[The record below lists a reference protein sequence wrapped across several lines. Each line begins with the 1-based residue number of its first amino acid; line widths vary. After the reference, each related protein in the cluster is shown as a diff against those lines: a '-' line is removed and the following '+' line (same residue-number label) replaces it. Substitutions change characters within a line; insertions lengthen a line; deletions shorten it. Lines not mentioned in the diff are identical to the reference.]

1 MSVGPRI
8 AYFTAGTV
16 GAGHL
21 VRGVA
26 LQRALARRGHTE
38 YRIFSPPSPFER
50 IAAPWLETVA
60 IETDLLRDRARADE
74 SAIARALRAFAP
86 DRLVIDLFWVPLA
99 LLSLPC
105 PAWLLLRS
113 VPRAWL
119 VGPREA
125 RFDARRYERVSS
137 IEPAPGLEAFEPID
151 PIVVCDPS
159 EAAPRE
165 ALAALVGAREDE
177 PLRLIVRAGLAD
189 DQARLDERAR
199 AIDPDAT
206 WRTLDLSHPAAPF
219 PAAVWLAAM
228 REGDH
233 LVAGAGYNLY
243 WEARAM
249 GFDGH
254 TTFVP
259 LPRKLDDQAMRAV
272 LGGDRPT
279 RNGADVLAEA
289 LLSDAASGRI
299 EPSGSRRP

>member
-26 LQRALARRGHTE
+26 LQRALARRGHAD
-38 YRIFSPPSPFER
+38 YRIFSPPSPFDR
-50 IAAPWLETVA
+50 VASPWLETVA
-60 IETDLLRDRARADE
+60 IETDLLRDSARADD
-74 SAIARALRAFAP
+74 SAVARALRAFAP

-99 LLSLPC
+99 LVTLPC
-105 PAWLLLRS
+105 PARLLLRS

-125 RFDARRYERVSS
+125 RFDAARYERVYA
-137 IEPAPGLEAFEPID
+137 IEPAPGLEAFEPLD

-159 EAAPRE
+159 EAARRD
-165 ALAALVGAREDE
+165 ALSSLVGVPAHA
-177 PLRLIVRAGLAD
+177 PLRLVVRAGLPE
-189 DQARLDERAR
+189 DQALLQAR
-199 AIDPDAT
+199 ASEIDPDAT

-219 PAAVWLAAM
+219 PAAAWLAAM
-228 REGDH
+228 QAGDR

-249 GFDGH
+249 GFDVH

-259 LPRKLDDQAMRAV
+259 LPRKLDDQAMRAA
-272 LGGDRPT
+272 LGGERPT
-279 RNGADVLAEA
+279 RNGADVLADA
-289 LLSDAASGRI
+289 LLSG
-299 EPSGSRRP
+299 